1 MSPEAR
7 MSQGFESVY
16 LLHGGTGVIEE
27 CYCTTLEER
36 RKKRRTLELELTY
49 VLHRGEPYLKCMQPS
64 LWRKIM
70 IVSIL
75 WSHWSIVPTGH
86 ERG

>member
-36 RKKRRTLELELTY
+36 RKKRRTLELELTCSSQ
-49 VLHRGEPYLKCMQPS
+49 R
-64 LWRKIM
+64 
-70 IVSIL
+70 
-75 WSHWSIVPTGH
+75 
-86 ERG
+86 